1 MKPSTVRALRLLD
14 ARGADG
20 LTDAEYHAATG
31 YWRLAARVGEIR
43 ADLGDAAVQTVY
55 ERTPDG
61 ASRFARY
68 YRLRPVAAA
77 PMHGTQEALAL
88 A

>member
-1 MKPSTVRALRLLD
+1 MKPATRRALRLLD
-14 ARGADG
+14 ARGPDG

-43 ADLGDAAVQTVY
+43 SDLGDAAVQTVY

-61 ASRFARY
+61 VSRFARY
-68 YRLRPVAAA
+68 YRVRSAA
-77 PMHGTQEALAL
+77 PMRGTQEALAL
-88 A
+88 